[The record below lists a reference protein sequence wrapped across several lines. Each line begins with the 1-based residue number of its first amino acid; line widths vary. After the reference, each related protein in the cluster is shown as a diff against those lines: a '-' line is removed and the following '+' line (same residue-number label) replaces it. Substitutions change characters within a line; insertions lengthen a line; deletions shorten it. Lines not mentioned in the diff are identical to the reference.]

1 MSRFILTFDID
12 RQKEVIKAVKALPG
26 VMLAGIPQAD
36 GTVIVRTT
44 TRTLDDETIAIR
56 NIEDIQGVID
66 LRLMD

>member
-1 MSRFILTFDID
+1 MSRFMLTFDVD

>member
-1 MSRFILTFDID
+1 MSRFILTFDVD
-12 RQKEVIKAVKALPG
+12 RQQEVIKAVKAVPG

-44 TRTLDDETIAIR
+44 TRTLDDETIAVR

>member
-1 MSRFILTFDID
+1 MSRFMLTFDID
-12 RQKEVIKAVKALPG
+12 RQNEVIKAVKALPG

-44 TRTLDDETIAIR
+44 TRTLDDETIAVR
-56 NIEDIQGVID
+56 GIEDIQGVID

>member
-1 MSRFILTFDID
+1 MSRFMLTFDVD
-12 RQKEVIKAVKALPG
+12 RQQEGIKAVKPLPG